1 MGLMD
6 LQSIQLDA
14 EKLDGG
20 IWWRLSVR
28 DGQLVGDQVDA
39 PAADDPAILLVPM
52 GTAYERQLEK
62 EREPY
67 MDKLRDKDTPAD
79 ELERLTLRT
88 AAKALAHSVVR
99 DWQNITFKGE
109 AVGYSQAKAA
119 ELLADRTFRNLLDF
133 VLLQSSQRAAALVKT
148 EADSAGN

>member
-1 MGLMD
+1 MD

-28 DGQLVGDQVDA
+28 DGQLVGDQVDE

-52 GTAYERQLEK
+52 GTSYERQLEK

>member
-14 EKLDGG
+14 DKLDGG

-62 EREPY
+62 
-67 MDKLRDKDTPAD
+67 
-79 ELERLTLRT
+79 
-88 AAKALAHSVVR
+88 
-99 DWQNITFKGE
+99 
-109 AVGYSQAKAA
+109 
-119 ELLADRTFRNLLDF
+119 
-133 VLLQSSQRAAALVKT
+133 
-148 EADSAGN
+148 

>member
-14 EKLDGG
+14 DKLDGG

-39 PAADDPAILLVPM
+39 PTADDPAILLVPM

-99 DWQNITFKGE
+99 DWQNITFKGQE
-109 AVGYSQAKAA
+109 VGYSQAKAA
-119 ELLADRTFRNLLDF
+119 ELLADRTFRNLPDF